1 MTRGNAGWMLSRSMK
16 KALLLLAALLVLPA
30 LALNGPGKADAA
42 LPVIG
47 ETIALKALSNNN
59 YVCADNAGADPLIAN
74 RATAGVWEQFVVRD
88 AGGGLFALQSNANNK
103 YVSKR
108 ADNVLIASATT
119 IGANEKFQIIDAGG
133 NNVYLKSGANN
144 QYVDA
149 DISPTLPLIANRA
162 SAGPWE
168 TFQKVV
174 VSTPQPQGPH
184 YLGVTFGI
192 SKETMT
198 GGPYVNQ
205 GNQIFDLP
213 LFKSTADEA
222 KFWDNYV
229 EELVTSG
236 VDFVAPTIRGYLDPA
251 HPANN
256 GGDTRKLSGLV
267 DAINRRGAGAQL
279 KISALDDTPASMT
292 DKKNAF
298 KHGTGGYNPPF
309 DVGDANGTGE
319 GGYAYIWDHNLRAFF
334 TAVPD
339 NLRFKIDGRPVIYE
353 WAMGDFAFTN
363 QGNGN
368 LKKMVEYIRQR
379 AQAEFGV
386 NPYLIVDQSWLSED
400 PTVASVVD
408 GVHGWF
414 PVPGGRTVTT
424 FGGNNFGVAVPSFR
438 FVVGSTNMNIDPNHG
453 QTLIDNLNATVP
465 NSLVTLVE
473 GFTDWEEN
481 AATWRGREGAYA
493 ATKYDYPNQMINILR
508 RFSRSPFPAQ
518 LRIEAESADSYNDT
532 TSGSATGVYRDG
544 SMDVETTSDA
554 GGGWDVGYTE
564 AGEWLEWKEVPL
576 QGAVTLKLR
585 VASPL
590 SGKRIRFVIDGVA
603 GATVTVPNTGDWQS
617 YQTINAGTFSF
628 GSGTYHTVRLEMLDG
643 GINLNYWTN

>member
-1 MTRGNAGWMLSRSMK
+1 MEFEHAGRTFKRRMRR
-16 KALLLLAALLVLPA
+16 ALLAMAALLALPA
-30 LALNGPGKADAA
+30 LALNGPREAKAA

-74 RATAGVWEQFVVRD
+74 RTSVGVWEQFIVRD
-88 AGGGLFALQSNANNK
+88 AGGGLYALQANANNK

-108 ADNVLIASATT
+108 SDNVLVASATT

-133 NNVYLKSGANN
+133 SHVYLRSSANN
-144 QYVDA
+144 LYVDA
-149 DISPTLPLIANRA
+149 DVAPTLPLIADRTN
-162 SAGPWE
+162 AGPWE
-168 TFQKVV
+168 TFEKVV

-198 GGPYVNQ
+198 GGPYANQ
-205 GNQIFDLP
+205 GNQIFNLP

-251 HPANN
+251 LPANN

-267 DAINRRGAGAQL
+267 DAINRRGVGAQL

-309 DVGDANGTGE
+309 DVGDADGTGE
-319 GGYAYIWDHNLRAFF
+319 GGYSYMWDHNLRAFF
-334 TAVPD
+334 QAVPD
-339 NLRFKIDGRPVIYE
+339 SLRFKIDGRPVVYE

-368 LKKMVEYIRQR
+368 LKKLIEYVRQR

-386 NPYLIVDQSWLSED
+386 NPYFIVDQSWLSED
-400 PTVASVVD
+400 PTVATVVD

-414 PVPGGRTVTT
+414 PVPGGRSVTT
-424 FGGNNFGVAVPSFR
+424 FNGNNFGVAVPSFR

-453 QTLIDNLNATVP
+453 QTFIDNLNATVP

-508 RFSRSPFPAQ
+508 KFSRNPFPSQ
-518 LRIEAESADSYNDT
+518 LRIEAESADAYSDT

-544 SMDVETTSDA
+544 SMDVEATGDA
-554 GGGWDVGYTE
+554 GGGWNVGYTE
-564 AGEWLEWKEVPL
+564 AGEWLEWQEIPL
-576 QGAVTLKLR
+576 QGTVTMKAR

-590 SGKRIRFVIDGVA
+590 TGKRIRFVIDGVA
-603 GATVTVPNTGDWQS
+603 GTTVTVPNTGNWQT

-628 GSGTYHTVRLEMLDG
+628 GAGTYHTVRLEMLDG